1 MFENL
6 LPKIFLLVFV
16 PCLIG
21 CFLSKWFV
29 VFVQG
34 YENAMV
40 LASAHALY
48 CSGLFFSRFVMGLIG
63 SGKILFFAELLT
75 VLPYAMG
82 FVTLIHL
89 SGWFFKRWAKKRIFR
104 LHNFFAYLKNRWPQD
119 CLLRLFCFLKNAELV
134 MRMILPLFCIHF
146 LQLLV
151 GSVLMQAF
159 KSRDELGDIT

>member
-1 MFENL
+1 MGHATLSNLLAIVVVPLLWAGSFENAGMFENL

-29 VFVQG
+29 VF
-34 YENAMV
+34 AK
-40 LASAHALY
+40 
-48 CSGLFFSRFVMGLIG
+48 VMKMQWSLQVPMLCIAWLVFLTICDGIDRIG
-63 SGKILFFAELLT
+63 KDSFLPELLT

-89 SGWFFKRWAKKRIFR
+89 SGWLVFSKDGPRKRIFR

-119 CLLRLFCFLKNAELV
+119 CLLRLFCFLK
-134 MRMILPLFCIHF
+134 
-146 LQLLV
+146 
-151 GSVLMQAF
+151 MQ
-159 KSRDELGDIT
+159 SWLCE